1 MRGDKRLWLVG
12 AIAALAL
19 LAVPALALAAVWKD
33 KGVNVTKFSEMTLSG
48 GDIWE
53 ASEGNGMNCKI
64 SATLTTEGGSTGK
77 ITKWTTSECPKS
89 FGTYAG
95 CTMKAAEA
103 KSLPWTVTVN
113 TTDLTISNMKIKR
126 TFNGGCAELEKTI
139 TSTTVT
145 LNTPTAITE
154 MEFSGTN
161 GTYKDRGSFTVTPS
175 GTYGIG

>member
-1 MRGDKRLWLVG
+1 MRGDKRLLLAG
-12 AIAALAL
+12 AVAALVL
-19 LAVPALALAAVWKD
+19 LAVPAMALAAVWKD

-53 ASEGNGMNCKI
+53 SSEGNGMNCKI

-77 ITKWTTSECPKS
+77 ITNWTTTECPKS

-113 TTDLTISNMKIKR
+113 ATDLTISNMKVKR

-154 MEFSGTN
+154 MEFSGAN
-161 GTYKDRGSFTVTPS
+161 GTYKDVGSFTVTPS